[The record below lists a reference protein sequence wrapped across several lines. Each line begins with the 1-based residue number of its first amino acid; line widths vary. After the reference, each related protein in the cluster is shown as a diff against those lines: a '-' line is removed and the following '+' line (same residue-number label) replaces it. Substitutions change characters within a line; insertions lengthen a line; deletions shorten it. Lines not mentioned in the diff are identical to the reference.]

1 MTTTPVFHDACIL
14 HDGYCVA
21 YRMAGALTTKRNKHM
36 TTEQLIETIK
46 QLESIAQQ
54 AIELAEEYS
63 GGESETTDQLYDALN
78 ECMEEL
84 HTIR

>member
-1 MTTTPVFHDACIL
+1 
-14 HDGYCVA
+14 
-21 YRMAGALTTKRNKHM
+21 M

-63 GGESETTDQLYDALN
+63 GGESETADQLYDALN